1 VIAIAPS
8 RPVGWRAAAIKCR
21 LSERFARFTIADC
34 HTFCHL
40 RLPDQVTDGMPS
52 PTPGIV
58 AAQSW
63 RGGWHDVPATPVGFN
78 YSAKGLSWDAVRGS
92 LISTA

>member
-1 VIAIAPS
+1 
-8 RPVGWRAAAIKCR
+8 
-21 LSERFARFTIADC
+21 
-34 HTFCHL
+34 
-40 RLPDQVTDGMPS
+40 MPS